1 MSGASLRGERPG
13 FTGTLWREIQPVYA
27 EIISHPFLRGLTDGS
42 LPKERFRYYVVQDAL
57 YLREYARALSLVG
70 VRSRDEES
78 LLMFNAHSLG
88 AITVERSLHDG
99 FLKDLG
105 LGPHD
110 LARARMSPTTL
121 AYTSYLIKTAATAS
135 YPEALCAVLPC
146 YWIYAEVGRD
156 LSGES
161 SPEPMYD
168 KWIQTY
174 GGEDFNALVDAVL
187 DTADRVLQ
195 DATSRQRETATRTF
209 LTTSRYE
216 YMFWDAGW
224 RLETWPV

>member
-1 MSGASLRGERPG
+1 LNGPHARGERPG
-13 FTGTLWREIQPVYA
+13 PTGGLWRDIEPIYGAV
-27 EIISHPFLRGLTDGS
+27 ITHPFIRGLTDGS
-42 LPKERFRYYVVQDAL
+42 LPEERFRYYVVQDAL

-70 VRSRDEES
+70 VRARDEEA
-78 LLMFNAHSLG
+78 LLMFNAHSSG

-105 LGPHD
+105 LGNDD
-110 LARARMSPTTL
+110 LARTPMSPTTL
-121 AYTSYLIKTAATAS
+121 AYTSYLLKSAATAD

-156 LSGES
+156 LSGRS
-161 SPEPMYD
+161 SPKPMYE

-174 GGEDFNALVDAVL
+174 GGEEFTDLVRAVL
-187 DTADRVLQ
+187 DAADRALK
-195 DATSRQRETATRTF
+195 DASPRQRESARRAF

-216 YMFWDAGW
+216 YMFWDAAW